1 MKKSKSGMHE
11 KELIITRAEIDQRIK
26 ELGSA
31 ITRDYLGKDLVVVGI
46 LKGAFVF
53 MADLIRTID
62 LDLAVDFLQVASYGQ
77 AHVASGPIRI
87 GKDIELDITAKHV
100 LRVEDI
106 VDTGCTLVRIKEF
119 LAGRRP
125 LSIRSCV
132 LIDKKERRQEDI
144 RVDYVGFVV
153 DKGFLVGYGL
163 DYGERYRQLPDVSSL
178 IGL

>member
-1 MKKSKSGMHE
+1 MHE
-11 KELIITRAEIDQRIK
+11 KELIITRVEIDQRVK
-26 ELGSA
+26 ELGRA
-31 ITRDYLGKDLVVVGI
+31 ITRDYLGKDLVVIGI

-62 LDLAVDFLQVASYGQ
+62 LDLAVDFLQVASYGRG
-77 AHVASGPIRI
+77 HVASGPIRVD
-87 GKDIELDITAKHV
+87 KDITLSITGKHV
-100 LRVEDI
+100 LLVEDI
-106 VDTGCTLVRIKEF
+106 VDTGRTLIRIKEF
-119 LAGRRP
+119 LADRGP
-125 LSIRSCV
+125 QSIRICV

-163 DYGERYRQLPDVSSL
+163 DYGERYRQLPDVSGL

>member
-1 MKKSKSGMHE
+1 MHE
-11 KELIITRAEIDQRIK
+11 KELIISRAEIDLRIK
-26 ELGSA
+26 ELGRD
-31 ITRDYLGKDLVVVGI
+31 ITRDYLDKDLVVIGI

-53 MADLIRTID
+53 TADLIRAID
-62 LDLAVDFLQVASYGQ
+62 LDLAVDFLQMASYGQ
-77 AHVASGPIRI
+77 GHVAKGPVRI
-87 GKDIELDITAKHV
+87 GKDIELNITAKHV
-100 LRVEDI
+100 LLVEDI
-106 VDTGCTLVRIKEF
+106 VDTGRTLVRIIEF
-119 LAGRRP
+119 LADRRP

-163 DYGERYRQLPDVSSL
+163 DYGERYRQLPDVSGL